1 MTLRRLVVAT
11 GNGGKLAEIRD
22 VFAGT
27 GIELV
32 GQSELGISDADET
45 GTTFVENALIK
56 ARHASRAAGLPALGD
71 DSGICVDAL
80 GGAPGLVSARYAGVH
95 GDSAANIAR
104 LLAALTGI
112 EDGRRSAHF
121 HCTIVLLQ
129 GADDPAP
136 LIAEGRWQGRILNAP
151 RGALPSASSGFS
163 VRPEAACAASAA
175 APSSR
180 PSSSAAARSKISSP
194 MAMPP
199 RAPPCGGVNTPSGR
213 FWIGNSG
220 CPLAEATQLV
230 RFREWV

>member
-22 VFAGT
+22 VFGGT

-104 LLAALTGI
+104 LLAALAGI

-151 RGALPSASSGFS
+151 RGALGFGYD
-163 VRPEAACAASAA
+163 PIFFDPALGKGAGELEAAVKNRVSHRGQAL
-175 APSSR
+175 
-180 PSSSAAARSKISSP
+180 ARLKEL
-194 MAMPP
+194 
-199 RAPPCGGVNTPSGR
+199 
-213 FWIGNSG
+213 
-220 CPLAEATQLV
+220 LAG
-230 RFREWV
+230 